1 MRPVAFPEDA
11 KLFQER
17 QGARKTGIELGRQ
30 CDEMDR
36 RRDAQRQHACRECQ
50 QAHIRRAR
58 EQAEEWRNHEDT
70 GTQFFDSPGRLHQPC
85 AQDERTIALVV
96 LQRVADLVR
105 RHCNGRQRVTVVFLL
120 RQAHGLGIRVVVVSL
135 VRRLDLHMAH
145 ATPVEEVPRE
155 LRTCTRVAVGG
166 HAIAVDD
173 PADPDS
179 RAENQDQDH
188 YYEDDD
194 GHSANLPAFA
204 AEKATGVTQDQAT
217 LFGLLFFV
225 FAFLIWGRWR
235 YDLVA
240 FIALL
245 VAILTGLVPAKLAFS
260 GFGHPATIIIA
271 LVLIVSRGLSNS
283 GAIELVARYVV
294 DASRKLATHVAI
306 MSGVAAALSAIMNNV
321 AALALLMPV
330 DMQAAKKAGRSPSL
344 SLMPL
349 SFASILGGMITMI
362 GTPPNIVVAEFRGEA
377 LGMSYHMFDFAPVG
391 LACAIVGVAYVALI
405 GWRLLPPERQASDAG
420 KELFDLADY
429 IVEVKVPKGSWVI
442 GKQVR
447 DLDERA
453 EKSDVQVI
461 GLIRRGRRLPGPA
474 RVAGIKAG
482 DVLILEA
489 SPDSLE
495 EALGALQLD
504 YVGKGEGKLGDE
516 DLVLQEV
523 VVQESSRLAG
533 RSAMSVRLLYRY
545 RVALVGVSRQGRRF
559 NDKVRKL
566 KLQPG
571 DVLLL
576 LGAEDRLADI
586 TGRLSLLPL
595 ADRGHAIIQRDKAGI
610 AVGVF
615 AAAIAVASFGLVY
628 LPVAL
633 GCVAAIYILLN
644 VVPIRDVYSSIE
656 WPVIV
661 LLGSMIPIGGAL
673 QSTGGTSLIA
683 GGIVD
688 LSAGFSPV
696 LVLTLL
702 VVVTMTLSDVMN
714 NTATAVIAA
723 PIAVEIAARLGVS
736 PDPFLMG
743 VAVAASC
750 AFLTPIG
757 HKNNTLI
764 MGPGGYR
771 FGDYWRMGLPLEILI
786 IVVAVP
792 ALLFFW
798 PL

>member
-1 MRPVAFPEDA
+1 M
-11 KLFQER
+11 
-17 QGARKTGIELGRQ
+17 
-30 CDEMDR
+30 
-36 RRDAQRQHACRECQ
+36 
-50 QAHIRRAR
+50 
-58 EQAEEWRNHEDT
+58 
-70 GTQFFDSPGRLHQPC
+70 
-85 AQDERTIALVV
+85 
-96 LQRVADLVR
+96 
-105 RHCNGRQRVTVVFLL
+105 
-120 RQAHGLGIRVVVVSL
+120 
-135 VRRLDLHMAH
+135 
-145 ATPVEEVPRE
+145 
-155 LRTCTRVAVGG
+155 
-166 HAIAVDD
+166 
-173 PADPDS
+173 
-179 RAENQDQDH
+179 
-188 YYEDDD
+188 
-194 GHSANLPAFA
+194 
-204 AEKATGVTQDQAT
+204 TQDQAT
-217 LFGLLFFV
+217 LFGLLVFV
-225 FAFLIWGRWR
+225 FVFLIWGRWR

-240 FIALL
+240 FVALLIALL
-245 VAILTGLVPAKLAFS
+245 TGIVPKELAFS

-283 GAIELVARYVV
+283 GAIELVARYIV
-294 DASRKLATHVAI
+294 DSSRKLSTHITI
-306 MSGVAAALSAIMNNV
+306 MSGFAAALSAIMNNV

-330 DMQAAKKAGRSPSL
+330 DMQAAKKAGRSPAL

-362 GTPPNIVVAEFRGEA
+362 GTPPNIVVAEFRGDA
-377 LGMSYHMFDFAPVG
+377 LGESYSMFDFAPVG
-391 LACAIVGVAYVALI
+391 LTCAVIGVVYVAVI
-405 GWRLLPPERQASDAG
+405 GWRLLPRERQSSDAG

-429 IVEVKVPKGSWVI
+429 VAEVRVPDGSSVI
-442 GKQVR
+442 GKRIR
-447 DLDERA
+447 DLDEDA
-453 EKSDVQVI
+453 AKVDVEII
-461 GLIRRGRRLPGPA
+461 GLIRSGRRLPGLA
-474 RVAGIKAG
+474 RVAEIKA
-482 DVLILEA
+482 DDILVVEA

-495 EALGALQLD
+495 EALGALNLK
-504 YVGKGEGKLGDE
+504 YVGKGEGRLGDD

-559 NDKVRKL
+559 RDKVRAL
-566 KLQPG
+566 SLQPG

-586 TGRLSLLPL
+586 SGRLGVLPL
-595 ADRGHAIIQRDKAGI
+595 ADRGHSVIQRDKAWI
-610 AVGVF
+610 AVGAF
-615 AAAIAVASFGLVY
+615 AAAITVASSGLVY

-633 GCVAAIYILLN
+633 GCVAALYVVLN
-644 VVPIRDVYSSIE
+644 IVPIRDVYTSVE

-673 QSTGGTSLIA
+673 QSTGGTTLIA
-683 GGIVD
+683 NGIVD
-688 LSAGFSPV
+688 LSAGFSPIV
-696 LVLTLL
+696 VLTML
-702 VVVTMTLSDVMN
+702 VIVTMTLSDVMN

-723 PIAVEIAARLGVS
+723 PIAVEIASRLGVS

-786 IVVAVP
+786 VVVSVP
-792 ALLFFW
+792 ALITFW